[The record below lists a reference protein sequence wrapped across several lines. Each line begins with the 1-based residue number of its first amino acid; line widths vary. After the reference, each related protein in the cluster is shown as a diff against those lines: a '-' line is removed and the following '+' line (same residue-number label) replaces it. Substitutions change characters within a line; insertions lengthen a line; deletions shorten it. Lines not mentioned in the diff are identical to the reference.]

1 MLHLHR
7 VIIQLTL
14 NFSSAPANSLPFTS
28 QPGSLLPSATPP
40 SAFSSEMA
48 DVNSPLYLN
57 SSLPSVLLDLG
68 QDNHKGIQQW
78 AAAAGV
84 RHEDLFSLCAFTF
97 LVICAGVIAAH
108 VAFFLIACLLNLIS
122 PSDGSRARKRATVME
137 ANKRL
142 SQMPRSERGD
152 QAYASLSGGSAGKE
166 DGGDERHSSGS
177 VDRHEFNFESE
188 DPYAAEIDW
197 TKMRPEDDHPSWRVH
212 LAWLQGNLTRIIQ
225 LFHLPLCVFSVYQFT
240 LFSTA
245 PASTFAIAV
254 VMFAIVC
261 LAAPAAVMWQ
271 IWRTP
276 VRDLYT
282 SLPLLLSVG
291 PLYTIYSDECTLFG
305 GARLVGNVVVGV
317 MIGAAQSTGTA
328 QAAVI
333 VLVEV
338 VDTLVTSLWLP
349 WGDNAAMGP
358 LAFLLSS
365 KQARLLS

>member
-1 MLHLHR
+1 MS
-7 VIIQLTL
+7 
-14 NFSSAPANSLPFTS
+14 NP
-28 QPGSLLPSATPP
+28 
-40 SAFSSEMA
+40 
-48 DVNSPLYLN
+48 DSPLYLN

-68 QDNHKGIQQW
+68 QDNANGIQQW
-78 AAAAGV
+78 AAAAHV

-97 LVICAGVIAAH
+97 LVICAAVLAAH
-108 VAFFLIACLLNLIS
+108 AVFFAVAFVLNLAS

-142 SQMPRSERGD
+142 SALPRGERGE
-152 QAYASLSGGSAGKE
+152 QAYASLSGGSAGGSKE
-166 DGGDERHSSGS
+166 EAGEGRHSSAS

-197 TKMRPEDDHPSWRVH
+197 TKVRPEDDYPSWRVH
-212 LAWLQGNLTRIIQ
+212 LAWLQGNLTRILQ

-240 LFSTA
+240 LYSTA
-245 PASTFAIAV
+245 PTSTFALAV
-254 VMFAIVC
+254 VMFAVVC
-261 LAAPAAVMWQ
+261 LAAPTAVMWQ
-271 IWRTP
+271 IWQTP
-276 VRDLYT
+276 VRELYT

-305 GARLVGNVVVGV
+305 GARLIGNVVVGV
-317 MIGAAQSTGTA
+317 VIGAGQKSGTA

-338 VDTLVTSLWLP
+338 IDTLVTSLWLP

-365 KQARLLS
+365 KLPTCPASIVLGQG

>member
-1 MLHLHR
+1 M
-7 VIIQLTL
+7 
-14 NFSSAPANSLPFTS
+14 S
-28 QPGSLLPSATPP
+28 
-40 SAFSSEMA
+40 

-68 QDNHKGIQQW
+68 QNHNNGIQQW

-84 RHEDLFSLCAFTF
+84 RHEDLFSICAFTF
-97 LVICAGVIAAH
+97 LAIAAAVIAAH
-108 VAFFLIACLLNLIS
+108 VAFFLGACFLNVVS

-142 SQMPRSERGD
+142 SQLPRGERGE
-152 QAYASLSGGSAGKE
+152 QAYASLSGGSALGKE
-166 DGGDERHSSGS
+166 DGGDERHSSAS

-197 TKMRPEDDHPSWRVH
+197 TKMRPEDDYPSWRVH
-212 LAWLQGNLTRIIQ
+212 LAWLQGNLTRILQ

-240 LFSTA
+240 LYSTA
-245 PASTFAIAV
+245 PISTFALAV
-254 VMFAIVC
+254 VMFALVC
-261 LAAPAAVMWQ
+261 LLTPAAVMWQ

-365 KQARLLS
+365 ESAILRPPC